1 MLFPDRTYFLTS
13 RAEAVQGSVISAWG
27 SASVTCWWSCCSF
40 LGRRL
45 FLSNGPSLDLP
56 DPCAMGLTN
65 ARVNSGSV
73 CIAFKRKI
81 YLFKFLQTCLSSLS
95 PALCSWRRISCD
107 PELLSSR
114 RGEWCQCKH
123 VVAAALEPAGVI
135 QRGIGILEVTAPACL
150 PQVMQARCVHPSH
163 RDAITPPGTSGMHPA
178 VAEGAVSEQCVRW
191 CFPTRLVSFSSHS
204 SCRSWSVAL
213 IVLVALLVLRHPLPD
228 GWGLPSYVPFTGS
241 SGKGFGSCSLYCCTS
256 LSQTGVVH
264 RWKTQT

>member
-73 CIAFKRKI
+73 YIAFKRKI

-123 VVAAALEPAGVI
+123 VVAAALEPVGVI

-163 RDAITPPGTSGMHPA
+163 RDVITPPGTSGMHPA

-228 GWGLPSYVPFTGS
+228 GWGLPS
-241 SGKGFGSCSLYCCTS
+241 
-256 LSQTGVVH
+256 
-264 RWKTQT
+264 